1 MELDDFQLLV
11 DHDAGGYVAV
21 YQQALYLLLHSEHRF
36 GKIRRARLFGFPLR
50 VIEPR
55 EVGDQPRRR
64 LLLLI
69 DLVLFVDEREMIG
82 KRTHA
87 FRSTE
92 HQITGR
98 LEPVM
103 HRGNDALLKNRPEIN
118 EQIAATDQIETR
130 EWRVLREILLGE
142 NAHFPDGLNDLIT
155 AIAAHKETFQPFR
168 RHSGNRTFRVEAT
181 SSPVQ

>member
-1 MELDDFQLLV
+1 MSDWNCSLSCVTSRVRRWLSRTTGLCLPRSLRPGCRFQESTCPPVELDDFQLLV

-69 DLVLFVDEREMIG
+69 DLVL
-82 KRTHA
+82 
-87 FRSTE
+87 
-92 HQITGR
+92 
-98 LEPVM
+98 
-103 HRGNDALLKNRPEIN
+103 
-118 EQIAATDQIETR
+118 
-130 EWRVLREILLGE
+130 
-142 NAHFPDGLNDLIT
+142 
-155 AIAAHKETFQPFR
+155 
-168 RHSGNRTFRVEAT
+168 
-181 SSPVQ
+181 